1 MITKL
6 PDECLDQ
13 VAQAAAVLH
22 PADRD
27 SFVHAAIARLRF
39 ESVIGPGTANC
50 IIRQLLM
57 TSAYR
62 RAAASVGRSK
72 AGPHHG
78 YDATSRR
85 GRHGKPVKDTDD
97 AA

>member
-1 MITKL
+1 LITKL
-6 PDECLDQ
+6 PHECLDQ
-13 VAQAAAVLH
+13 IAQAAAVLH

-39 ESVIGPGTANC
+39 EIGPGTANRV
-50 IIRQLLM
+50 IRELLA
-57 TSAYR
+57 TAAYR
-62 RAAASVGRSK
+62 RAGNVA
-72 AGPHHG
+72 AGPGRPRPHRGRPRPH
-78 YDATSRR
+78 R